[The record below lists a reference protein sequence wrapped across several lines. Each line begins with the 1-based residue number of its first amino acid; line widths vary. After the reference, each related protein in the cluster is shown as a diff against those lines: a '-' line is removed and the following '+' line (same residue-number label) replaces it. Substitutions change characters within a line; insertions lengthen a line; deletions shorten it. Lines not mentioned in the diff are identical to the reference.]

1 MSKASPSNLPA
12 SVRARLQNLAKQRDI
27 PFDLILARF
36 AVERLLYRLS
46 QSKHA
51 HQFLL
56 KGAMLFAIWTPDA
69 HRPTRDVDLLGFGST
84 ELDTVKSI
92 FAEICAITVEDD
104 ALEYRTE
111 TLEVMPIREA
121 AHYGGVRV
129 NLRAMLGNIR
139 IPVQIDV
146 GYGDVVTPEP
156 DFVTFP
162 GLLEFTAPR
171 LRAYPIYTVVA
182 EKLEAL
188 VTLGETNTRM
198 KDFYDL
204 WFLSQRFDFDAI
216 LLRKAIFATFERRGS
231 QLKPLNDIVGLSAS
245 FIEMKDAT
253 WKGFLRRNRMDH
265 IELAEVIARLRA
277 FLSPIL
283 PGPQSKQP
291 E

>member
-139 IPVQIDV
+139 IPVQIDI

-162 GLLEFTAPR
+162 GLLEFTAPK

-204 WFLSQRFDFDAI
+204 WFLSQRFDFDGI
-216 LLRKAIFATFERRGS
+216 LLRKAIQATFERRGS
-231 QLKPLNDIVGLSAS
+231 QLKPLHEIVGLSAS

-265 IELAEVIARLRA
+265 IELAEVITRLRA

-283 PGPQSKQP
+283 AGPQSERP